1 MKHEYHKGPGAKVAD
16 RASGID
22 AVKRPLT
29 PHEKRVDTAMRN
41 AQDAHFALARA
52 KRQAG
57 LQTRWKQE
65 APNSANYSK
74 ASSASGVRAC
84 EVCGAMVVDS
94 AVGWR
99 AHWARMPFCA
109 AGK

>member
-1 MKHEYHKGPGAKVAD
+1 MKREPTA
-16 RASGID
+16 
-22 AVKRPLT
+22 
-29 PHEKRVDTAMRN
+29 HEKRVETTLRN
-41 AQDAHFALARA
+41 AQDAAWALSRA

-57 LQTRWKQE
+57 LQTSRRQ
-65 APNSANYSK
+65 
-74 ASSASGVRAC
+74 ASSANKVLAC
-84 EVCGAMVVDS
+84 PVCKAMVVDS